1 MATASPQKCIPLLAV
16 SLQVHRVNPW
26 GVLLSSAERSHLS
39 TACSR
44 RKPAAAF
51 RHTSSTIWF
60 VSKPPAQ
67 VCFCM
72 WTPAA
77 LGPAPCW
84 HAALCTEPSVLSPQ
98 GDASPARRGPG
109 HILHHILQ
117 QQPPGTCR
125 CCHRP
130 HAAAQEAA
138 NLSAQHTDVWV
149 SRSHPA
155 AASCP
160 SCLGEGGSFTNFL
173 EG

>member
-1 MATASPQKCIPLLAV
+1 MVCGKVSSPLPACV
-16 SLQVHRVNPW
+16 
-26 GVLLSSAERSHLS
+26 S
-39 TACSR
+39 TACSQ
-44 RKPAAAF
+44 RKPTAVF

-60 VSKPPAQ
+60 VSKPPAW

-84 HAALCTEPSVLSPQ
+84 HAAPCTEPSVLSPQ
-98 GDASPARRGPG
+98 GDTSPARRGPG

-117 QQPPGTCR
+117 QETLGTCR

-138 NLSAQHTDVWV
+138 NLLAQHTGGWV
-149 SRSHPA
+149 SCFHPA

-160 SCLGEGGSFTNFL
+160 SCLGEGGSFTVFL